1 MDTVYIEKPR
11 TTQNAGKSIKD
22 TFNNNS
28 VTHRKFMED
37 NGFYTGLYLEMLPGD
52 VTYASTSTGSAE
64 YTSLMQNSVAG
75 QSFKFSTGVLAGYDY
90 HFFGIKAGVGY
101 TRLGEKFAH
110 SFSVES
116 GGFFKTDTVE
126 QYYTLSGV
134 DTSWFYITDSTWIPK
149 DSKNY
154 SYSKANSY
162 NYIDVPVSVKLR
174 FLRKKTYEIYALGGV
189 NANFLV
195 SVDAMHINPDDNLA
209 VIDVSENDL
218 RKVLVSWHSGIG
230 ASFKINPR
238 SGLIAEACYRSQ
250 TGSQY
255 KDDFPVDKRYGN
267 FSIKVAGYLKF

>member
-1 MDTVYIEKPR
+1 
-11 TTQNAGKSIKD
+11 
-22 TFNNNS
+22 
-28 VTHRKFMED
+28 
-37 NGFYTGLYLEMLPGD
+37 
-52 VTYASTSTGSAE
+52 
-64 YTSLMQNSVAG
+64 
-75 QSFKFSTGVLAGYDY
+75 VLAGYDY

-189 NANFLV
+189 NAN
-195 SVDAMHINPDDNLA
+195 INPDDNLA